1 MIIFFKDKLL
11 SLLLLSHS
19 LHLQLT
25 EHFKLALKHSQYFF
39 KQFLL
44 VQLHPKEQ
52 LSSFKYN
59 FIATGFLSLTSLK
72 DLFISISLPIIFEQL
87 SQLQSTQYSP
97 FAKQSQYNF
106 KDFDFLQLHVNFFLF
121 FLHSNFQYF
130 CICYIKRI
138 KVIYINIHIYV
149 HVYFILIVIILLTE
163 FIFFCFF

>member
-1 MIIFFKDKLL
+1 M
-11 SLLLLSHS
+11 
-19 LHLQLT
+19 
-25 EHFKLALKHSQYFF
+25 
-39 KQFLL
+39 
-44 VQLHPKEQ
+44 
-52 LSSFKYN
+52 
-59 FIATGFLSLTSLK
+59 SLTSLK

-149 HVYFILIVIILLTE
+149 HVYFILIVTIYYIING
-163 FIFFCFF
+163 IYFFCFFDNEEDIILFNIIFSFLLFKFDEEYSFTWNFFI